1 MTKSYGEPCP
11 TDFQP
16 ATRLTLYD
24 GPLELGWLH
33 AGATADF
40 IGSFFAELGARAGL
54 DGNDARHGISYLVN
68 ELVENAVKFRAPD
81 GGEVMLAARLDGA
94 NFELLLSNIA
104 VAETAG
110 RFGAILDEI
119 VSRDPGELLI
129 ERIEANAADD
139 SSTGSSLGILTL
151 MSDYGVRMNWTFE
164 PHAKGT
170 LVRVETY
177 AALPLAEKRP

>member
-1 MTKSYGEPCP
+1 MTKSFGEPR
-11 TDFQP
+11 P
-16 ATRLTLYD
+16 AEIEAAARLILYD
-24 GPLELGWLH
+24 GPLELGWVH

-40 IGSFFAELGARAGL
+40 IGTFFAELGAKAGL

-81 GGEVMLAARLDGA
+81 AGEVTLSARLDGA
-94 NFELLLSNIA
+94 TFELLLTNIA
-104 VAETAG
+104 ADETAA

-164 PHAKGT
+164 PDAKGT

-177 AALPLAEKRP
+177 AALPLAAKRP

>member
-1 MTKSYGEPCP
+1 MTKRYGEPR
-11 TDFQP
+11 P
-16 ATRLTLYD
+16 ADLQTTARLTLYD

-33 AGATADF
+33 ASATADF
-40 IGSFFAELGARAGL
+40 IGTFFADLGARAGL

-81 GGEVMLAARLDGA
+81 AGEVKLAARLDGS

-104 VAETAG
+104 APETAK

>member
-1 MTKSYGEPCP
+1 MTKRFGEPR
-11 TDFQP
+11 P
-16 ATRLTLYD
+16 AEIEAAARLTLYD
-24 GPLELGWLH
+24 GPLELGWVH

-40 IGSFFAELGARAGL
+40 IGAFFAELAAKAGL

-81 GGEVMLAARLDGA
+81 AGEVTLSARLDGA
-94 NFELLLSNIA
+94 IFELLLTNIA
-104 VAETAG
+104 ADETAA

-164 PHAKGT
+164 PDAKGT

-177 AALPLAEKRP
+177 AALPLAAKRP

>member
-1 MTKSYGEPCP
+1 MTKTFGEAR
-11 TDFQP
+11 P
-16 ATRLTLYD
+16 AEMAAAARLTLYE

-33 AGATADF
+33 ATATADF
-40 IGSFFAELGARAGL
+40 LGTFFADLASRAGL

-81 GGEVMLAARLDGA
+81 GGEVTLAARLDGQA
-94 NFELLLSNIA
+94 FELLLTNIA
-104 VAETAG
+104 AAETAA

-139 SSTGSSLGILTL
+139 ASTGSSLGILTL
-151 MSDYGVRMNWTFE
+151 MNDYGARLGWTFE
-164 PHAKGT
+164 PHASGT
-170 LVRVETY
+170 LLRVETY
-177 AALPLAEKRP
+177 AALPLAAKRA

>member
-1 MTKSYGEPCP
+1 MTKRYGEPRPADIEP
-11 TDFQP
+11 T
-16 ATRLTLYD
+16 ARLTLYD

-40 IGSFFAELGARAGL
+40 IGTFFADLGARAGL

>member
-1 MTKSYGEPCP
+1 MTKSYGEPRP
-11 TDFQP
+11 ASFEA
-16 ATRLTLYD
+16 ATRLTFFD
-24 GPLELGWLH
+24 GPLDLGWVH

-40 IGSFFAELGARAGL
+40 LGTFFADLGAKSGL

-81 GGEVMLAARLDGA
+81 AGEVVIETRLDGA
-94 NFELLLSNIA
+94 NFELVLSNLSA
-104 VAETAG
+104 EETAA
-110 RFGAILDEI
+110 RFQAILEEI

-151 MSDYGVRMNWTFE
+151 MNDYGVRLNWTFE
-164 PHAKGT
+164 PNAGGT

-177 AALPLAEKRP
+177 AALPLSERRS